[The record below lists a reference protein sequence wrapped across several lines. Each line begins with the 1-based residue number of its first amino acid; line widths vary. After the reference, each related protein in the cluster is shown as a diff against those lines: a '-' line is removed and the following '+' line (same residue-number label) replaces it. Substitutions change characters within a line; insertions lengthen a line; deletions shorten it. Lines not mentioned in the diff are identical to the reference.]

1 MANFERN
8 LDLNDVRNYSY
19 LFLFYKSLTNFLPFT
34 PCALTPHRLLSEKGR
49 LSYAILLHSFLSIF
63 YMCLHVLSC
72 PQNCYNLWRSYFNRN
87 TTLIGTFTALS
98 PFDFNSASFFTLRL
112 SKYFSNRDRAEGGT
126 RRRALALPPPPN
138 FKKHLS
144 CKACP
149 YPPPWLEPICL
160 SIAPSPL
167 AQEFSAQ
174 ALSSK
179 PSFACIK

>member
-1 MANFERN
+1 
-8 LDLNDVRNYSY
+8 
-19 LFLFYKSLTNFLPFT
+19 
-34 PCALTPHRLLSEKGR
+34 
-49 LSYAILLHSFLSIF
+49 
-63 YMCLHVLSC
+63 MCLHVLSC

-87 TTLIGTFTALS
+87 TTLIGTCTALS
-98 PFDFNSASFFTLRL
+98 PFDFNCASFFTLRL

-126 RRRALALPPPPN
+126 RRRALALPPPPPPPT

-149 YPPPWLEPICL
+149 YPPPCLEPIRL

>member
-8 LDLNDVRNYSY
+8 LDLNDFRNYSY

-87 TTLIGTFTALS
+87 TTLIGTWTALS
-98 PFDFNSASFFTLRL
+98 PFDFNSASWILVIRL
-112 SKYFSNRDRAEGGT
+112 LQCNSCYFHVRYNNN
-126 RRRALALPPPPN
+126 ALAELN
-138 FKKHLS
+138 DCIGGL
-144 CKACP
+144 
-149 YPPPWLEPICL
+149 LNL
-160 SIAPSPL
+160 GLIAYY
-167 AQEFSAQ
+167 
-174 ALSSK
+174 
-179 PSFACIK
+179 I

>member
-8 LDLNDVRNYSY
+8 LDLNDFKNYSY

-72 PQNCYNLWRSYFNRN
+72 PQNCYNLWRSYFNKN
-87 TTLIGTFTALS
+87 TTLVGTFTALS

-112 SKYFSNRDRAEGGT
+112 SVYSSYRDRIEGGT
-126 RRRALALPPPPN
+126 RRASAPPPLLLKKTCRAKDAPILPP
-138 FKKHLS
+138 
-144 CKACP
+144 A
-149 YPPPWLEPICL
+149 
-160 SIAPSPL
+160 
-167 AQEFSAQ
+167 
-174 ALSSK
+174 
-179 PSFACIK
+179 

>member
-87 TTLIGTFTALS
+87 TTLIGTCSALYCRGR
-98 PFDFNSASFFTLRL
+98 DE
-112 SKYFSNRDRAEGGT
+112 KEGFSLT
-126 RRRALALPPPPN
+126 PPPPLLKN
-138 FKKHLS
+138 TCPAKH
-144 CKACP
+144 A
-149 YPPPWLEPICL
+149 PIL
-160 SIAPSPL
+160 PL
-167 AQEFSAQ
+167 GWSVSVYQ
-174 ALSSK
+174 
-179 PSFACIK
+179 

>member
-8 LDLNDVRNYSY
+8 LDLNDFRNYSY

-34 PCALTPHRLLSEKGR
+34 PCALKPHRLLFEKGR

-72 PQNCYNLWRSYFNRN
+72 PQNRYNLWRSYFNRN
-87 TTLIGTFTALS
+87 TTLIGTCTALN

-126 RRRALALPPPPN
+126 RRRALALPPPPLLKN
-138 FKKHLS
+138 TCPAKHAPILPPGWSLS
-144 CKACP
+144 V
-149 YPPPWLEPICL
+149 Y
-160 SIAPSPL
+160 
-167 AQEFSAQ
+167 Q
-174 ALSSK
+174 
-179 PSFACIK
+179 

>member
-8 LDLNDVRNYSY
+8 LDLNDFRNYSY
-19 LFLFYKSLTNFLPFT
+19 LFLFYKSLTNFFPFT

-87 TTLIGTFTALS
+87 TTLIGTCTALYCRGR
-98 PFDFNSASFFTLRL
+98 DE
-112 SKYFSNRDRAEGGT
+112 KEGFSLT
-126 RRRALALPPPPN
+126 PPPPT

-149 YPPPWLEPICL
+149 YPPPWLERIRL
-160 SIAPSPL
+160 SIPPSPL